1 MIALF
6 SKLSYLLSI
15 FEFHENK
22 HITWTGDFI
31 LFFDTALEVKR
42 GSPFLNTS
50 SLSKP
55 VSIKETVDLCKIFR
69 ILNTKKAKKT
79 FSENVSYLFIA
90 HIIASYLA
98 FFFLYIFLSCDFL
111 YVTLALPFLF
121 LTGTFYICFS
131 ES

>member
-6 SKLSYLLSI
+6 SKLNYLLSI

-22 HITWTGDFI
+22 HITLTGDFI

-55 VSIKETVDLCKIFR
+55 VSIKDLCKIFR
-69 ILNTKKAKKT
+69 ILNTKKAKK
-79 FSENVSYLFIA
+79 I
-90 HIIASYLA
+90 
-98 FFFLYIFLSCDFL
+98 
-111 YVTLALPFLF
+111 
-121 LTGTFYICFS
+121 
-131 ES
+131 